1 MMRKSTVVREKSL
14 RTQERILE
22 AAERLFADKGFSGAS
37 MRDITSLAK
46 VNLSVAYYYFKDKE
60 ALLFAVFDRY
70 VKPLMDKQLEML
82 ERARKE
88 AGTSPITPRRLLEAM
103 ILPRTESVS
112 EVVHQ
117 LFTMLLARRGVFE
130 QRVFESIENATKEIR
145 EKFFTEFSKTFP
157 LLPSE
162 EVRFRIESV
171 HAMLAGWTAI
181 APFKKGT
188 YPKDITRE
196 DLFEMFMAMVLEMFG
211 APPTLSRKA

>member
-117 LFTMLLARRGVFE
+117 LFTMLLVRRGE
-130 QRVFESIENATKEIR
+130 LEMRVFQAIEKATQGIR
-145 EKFFTEFSKTFP
+145 ERFISEFQKTFP
-157 LLPSE
+157 KLSAVELN
-162 EVRFRIESV
+162 FRIESV
-171 HAMLAGWTAI
+171 HTMLAGWTAI
-181 APFKKGT
+181 APFKKGA
-188 YPKDITRE
+188 YSKDITRE

>member
-37 MRDITSLAK
+37 MRDITSLGK

-157 LLPSE
+157 SLPSV

-181 APFKKGT
+181 APFKKGA

-196 DLFEMFMAMVLEMFG
+196 DFFEMFMAMVLEMFG